1 MLIWLTQFKGELA
14 ALSAAFLWAIASV
27 IYTRIGQ
34 RVPPLVLNSVKG
46 VIAIAFLAITLW
58 LQGSSLLDIN
68 VTALG
73 LLILSGVVGIG
84 FGDTYYFAALNL
96 LGPRRTLLLEALAP
110 PLSAFLALLFLQ
122 ETLKLSNWLG
132 IFLTIV
138 GVTWVVSE
146 RSPTETANSATG
158 KPTHPLLGV
167 GYGLLAALGQ
177 AGGAVLS
184 RAALTQS
191 TISPLWSTL
200 VRLAAGVLVMLVWLL
215 VRRQA
220 GLVMQTLEF
229 ERDRRQGLSWL
240 GAIAITSFFST
251 YLGIWL
257 QQTSLKFTAVGVA
270 QALSSTSPLFILPI
284 AIAMGEVV
292 SRQAILGVLVAWAG
306 VWFLFS

>member
-27 IYTRIGQ
+27 VYTRIGQ

-46 VIAIAFLAITLW
+46 MIAIAFLAITLW
-58 LQGSSLLDIN
+58 LQGSGLPDISS
-68 VTALG
+68 TALG
-73 LLILSGVVGIG
+73 LLLLSGVVGIG

-96 LGPRRTLLLEALAP
+96 LGPRRTLLLEALSP

-122 ETLKLSNWLG
+122 ETLEPSNWLG
-132 IFLTIV
+132 IFLTIL

-146 RSPTETANSATG
+146 RVPVDKSNSASG
-158 KPTHPLLGV
+158 DPTHVLRGIS
-167 GYGLLAALGQ
+167 YGLLAALGQ

-191 TISPLWSTL
+191 SISPLWSTL
-200 VRLAAGVLVMLVWLL
+200 VRLAAGVLVLLVWLV

-220 GLVMQTLEF
+220 GAVVKTLEF
-229 ERDRRQGLSWL
+229 ERDRHPGMSWL
-240 GAIAITSFFST
+240 GAIAITAFFST

-284 AIAMGEVV
+284 AVAMGEVV
-292 SRQAILGVLVAWAG
+292 SRQAILGVLIAWAG
-306 VWFLFS
+306 VWLLFS

>member
-1 MLIWLTQFKGELA
+1 MLVWLTQFKGELA

-27 IYTRIGQ
+27 VYTRLGQ

-46 VIAIAFLAITLW
+46 MIAIAFLAITLW
-58 LQGSSLLDIN
+58 LQGSGLPTIN
-68 VTALG
+68 PTALG

-96 LGPRRTLLLEALAP
+96 LGPRRTLLLEALSP

-122 ETLKLSNWLG
+122 ETLEPSNWLG
-132 IFLTIV
+132 IFLTIL

-146 RSPTETANSATG
+146 RVPMDTANSATG
-158 KPTHPLLGV
+158 KFTLPLLGV

-215 VRRQA
+215 IRRQA

-229 ERDRRQGLSWL
+229 ERDRRRGLSWL

-284 AIAMGEVV
+284 AIALGEVV
-292 SRQAILGVLVAWAG
+292 SRQALLG
-306 VWFLFS
+306 

>member
-46 VIAIAFLAITLW
+46 VIAIAFLVITLW
-58 LQGSSLLDIN
+58 LQGSGLPNIN
-68 VTALG
+68 GTALG

-122 ETLKLSNWLG
+122 ETLELSNWLG
-132 IFLTIV
+132 IFLTII

-146 RSPTETANSATG
+146 RVPTGDTNAATE
-158 KPTHPLLGV
+158 KSTHPLQGM

-200 VRLAAGVLVMLVWLL
+200 VRLAAGVLVLLVWLL

-220 GLVMQTLEF
+220 GLVVKTLDF
-229 ERDRRQGLSWL
+229 ERDRRRSLSWL

-284 AIAMGEVV
+284 AIALGEVV

-306 VWFLFS
+306 VWLLFS

>member
-1 MLIWLTQFKGELA
+1 MLIQLTQFKGELA

-46 VIAIAFLAITLW
+46 MIAIAFLAITLW
-58 LQGSSLLDIN
+58 LQGSGLPNIN
-68 VTALG
+68 GTALE

-122 ETLKLSNWLG
+122 ETLELSNWLG
-132 IFLTIV
+132 IFLTIL

-146 RSPTETANSATG
+146 RIPSGTANSEPG
-158 KPTHPLLGV
+158 KLTHPLRGV

-200 VRLAAGVLVMLVWLL
+200 VRLAAGVLVLVVWLI

-229 ERDRRQGLSWL
+229 ERDRRRGMSWL
-240 GAIAITSFFST
+240 GAIAITAFFST

-257 QQTSLKFTAVGVA
+257 QQISLKFTAVGVA
-270 QALSSTSPLFILPI
+270 QALSSTSPVFILPI
-284 AIAMGEVV
+284 AMAMGEIV
-292 SRQAILGVLVAWAG
+292 SKQAILGVIIAWAG
-306 VWFLFS
+306 VWLLFS